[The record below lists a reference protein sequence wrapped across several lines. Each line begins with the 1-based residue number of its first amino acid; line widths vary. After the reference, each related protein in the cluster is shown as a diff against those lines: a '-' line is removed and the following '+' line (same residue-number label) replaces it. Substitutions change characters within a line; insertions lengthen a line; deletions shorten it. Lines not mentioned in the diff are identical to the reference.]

1 MKVNLFYCSL
11 CRGTQTDR
19 EFIIA
24 GPDNINICDRCVDL
38 MVDILSDERAKK
50 KESNTLKTNQ
60 IKSSEE
66 SQ

>member
-1 MKVNLFYCSL
+1 MKVNLLYCSL
-11 CRGTQTDR
+11 CRGTQIDR

-50 KESNTLKTNQ
+50 DGNQ
-60 IKSSEE
+60 HLEE
-66 SQ
+66 PKD

>member
-1 MKVNLFYCSL
+1 MKVNLLFCSL

-50 KESNTLKTNQ
+50 KRKQHLEDK
-60 IKSSEE
+60 
-66 SQ
+66 